1 MSVVTASVY
10 AAGAAAFLA
19 LTLLSLTSW
28 RGQHAGLRIII
39 ASASSALWAAVLAQ
53 HAWTG
58 LPLWLIYAAEI
69 ARDAAWIWVLT
80 GIAGTSV
87 PVLLSRCALG
97 VSLALLLLT
106 GAWPWLQRYD
116 WLPQPNELLLARAGL
131 VSMLLALVLLEQI
144 FRNSNATARKSLRYF
159 AFGVGGMFAADLFLY
174 AQAELLKG
182 IEATAWT
189 ARGAVDLL
197 VVPLIALA
205 VRRNPQWSLD
215 IFVSRQVVFHTATF
229 AAVGTYLLLMAV
241 GGYYVRGVG
250 GEWNGAAQLVYFSGA
265 GAVLVGLLLSVSL
278 RRRVRVFISKH
289 FYRNKYDYRI
299 EWLRFIKT
307 LSANDGDAI
316 ERTAVRAVAQI
327 FGSPAGVLFTRAEG
341 ARSLI
346 PVACWPMSL
355 DELAGLGDVPVQSEM
370 AGLLERRQ
378 WIIDLQEYRR
388 QPEAYDNLV
397 LPAWIVESSE
407 LQIVAPILELE
418 RLTGFFLLFA
428 PPPPFELTYEDRD
441 LLKTVGRHV
450 ATALA
455 QVSAAR
461 KLTEVRQFETY
472 NRLTAFIMHDLKNL
486 IAQLSLVVA
495 NAEKHKR
502 NPEFIDDAIQTIA
515 NSVARMNR
523 LMEQLQHGKDL
534 EAERPVEVTA
544 VVKRALTRCA
554 LRDPVPQLD
563 AVEGYPRII
572 ADPERLAS
580 VFEHVVRNAQDATP
594 ADGKVQVSV
603 SCEGACLCVTV
614 TDSGVGMESQFVRER
629 LFRPFDTTKGAKGMG
644 IGAYQARE
652 YVRSLGGDIEVQST
666 PGQGTSVRLLLPVA
680 VPTAT
685 ETRPAGSEIQ
695 EPASRGEPTLLARQ
709 SSLD

>member
-1 MSVVTASVY
+1 M
-10 AAGAAAFLA
+10 
-19 LTLLSLTSW
+19 
-28 RGQHAGLRIII
+28 
-39 ASASSALWAAVLAQ
+39 
-53 HAWTG
+53 
-58 LPLWLIYAAEI
+58 
-69 ARDAAWIWVLT
+69 
-80 GIAGTSV
+80 
-87 PVLLSRCALG
+87 
-97 VSLALLLLT
+97 
-106 GAWPWLQRYD
+106 
-116 WLPQPNELLLARAGL
+116 
-131 VSMLLALVLLEQI
+131 
-144 FRNSNATARKSLRYF
+144 
-159 AFGVGGMFAADLFLY
+159 
-174 AQAELLKG
+174 
-182 IEATAWT
+182 
-189 ARGAVDLL
+189 
-197 VVPLIALA
+197 
-205 VRRNPQWSLD
+205 
-215 IFVSRQVVFHTATF
+215 
-229 AAVGTYLLLMAV
+229 
-241 GGYYVRGVG
+241 
-250 GEWNGAAQLVYFSGA
+250 
-265 GAVLVGLLLSVSL
+265 
-278 RRRVRVFISKH
+278 RVFISKH

-327 FGSPAGVLFTRAEG
+327 FSSPAGVLFTRSEG
-341 ARSLI
+341 ARGLI
-346 PVACWPMSL
+346 PLACWPMSL
-355 DELAGLGDVPVQSEM
+355 DELAGLGDVPMQSEM
-370 AGLLERRQ
+370 AGLLEKRQ

-397 LPAWIVESSE
+397 LPAWIVESNE

-523 LMEQLQHGKDL
+523 LMEQLRHGKDL
-534 EAERPVEVTA
+534 EAERPVEVAT
-544 VVKRALTRCA
+544 VMQRALTRCA

-563 AVEGYPRII
+563 VIEGYPRVV

-603 SCEGACLCVTV
+603 SCEGACLSVTV
-614 TDSGVGMESQFVRER
+614 TDSGVGMEGQFVRER

-652 YVRSLGGDIEVQST
+652 YVRSLGGDLEVQST

-680 VPTAT
+680 PPTLT
-685 ETRPAGSEIQ
+685 ETRPAGPELQ
-695 EPASRGEPTLLARQ
+695 ESASRGEPTLLARQ
-709 SSLD
+709 SSLE